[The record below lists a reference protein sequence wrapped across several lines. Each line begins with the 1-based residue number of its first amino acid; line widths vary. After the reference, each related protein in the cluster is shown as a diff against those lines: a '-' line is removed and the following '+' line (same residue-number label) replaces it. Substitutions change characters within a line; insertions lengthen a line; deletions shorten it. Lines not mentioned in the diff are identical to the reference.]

1 MNKRKVILLSIVV
14 VLLAIIFV
22 LFVFKYKKIE
32 IEGDYTGY
40 QLILTVKYGGS
51 GIAGQDLGSGTEKKI
66 FNISENDIFY
76 EPMFGGMWLLNADI
90 EYEQIGNIS
99 ISNYSTIL
107 EIMELEENTVT
118 VKNKDKTYNIKYNEE
133 LDISS
138 NTTVFD
144 GINYKYTIKVIQ
156 KR

>member
-1 MNKRKVILLSIVV
+1 
-14 VLLAIIFV
+14 
-22 LFVFKYKKIE
+22 
-32 IEGDYTGY
+32 
-40 QLILTVKYGGS
+40 
-51 GIAGQDLGSGTEKKI
+51 
-66 FNISENDIFY
+66 
-76 EPMFGGMWLLNADI
+76 MWLLNADI

>member
-1 MNKRKVILLSIVV
+1 MNKKKVILLSIIV

-22 LFVFKYKKIE
+22 LLIVFKYKKIE

-76 EPMFGGMWLLNADI
+76 EPMLGGMWLLNADI
-90 EYEQIGNIS
+90 EYEEIGNIS
-99 ISNYSTIL
+99 ISSYSTIL
-107 EIMELEENTVT
+107 EVMELEENTVT

-133 LDISS
+133 FDISS
-138 NTTVFD
+138 NTTVYD
-144 GINYKYTIKVIQ
+144 GINYKYTIKVI
-156 KR
+156 KK